1 MYIIDVLIAMIQCTL
16 RMIAIFGSSAILGLA
31 ILFTIQVT
39 IFWTFKVSLYSEAI
53 KEAKKFIKKY
63 EIF

>member
-1 MYIIDVLIAMIQCTL
+1 MYIIDVLIVMIQCTL
-16 RMIAIFGSSAILGLA
+16 RMLTIFGSSAILGLA
-31 ILFTIQVT
+31 ILFTVQVV
-39 IFWTFKVSLYSEAI
+39 IFWTFKVSLYNEAI

>member
-16 RMIAIFGSSAILGLA
+16 RILAIFGSCAILGLA
-31 ILFTIQVT
+31 ILFIAQVV
-39 IFWTFKVSLYSEAI
+39 IFWTLKVSLYNETI
-53 KEAKKFIKKY
+53 KEAKKIIKKY

>member
-1 MYIIDVLIAMIQCTL
+1 MYIIDVLIAMIQCIL
-16 RMIAIFGSSAILGLA
+16 RMLAIFGSSAILGLV
-31 ILFTIQVT
+31 ILFIIQVT

>member
-1 MYIIDVLIAMIQCTL
+1 MYIIDVLIAMAQCIL
-16 RMIAIFGSSAILGLA
+16 RMLAIFGNSAILGLA
-31 ILFTIQVT
+31 ILFTVQVV
-39 IFWTFKVSLYSEAI
+39 IFWTFKVSLYNEAI

>member
-1 MYIIDVLIAMIQCTL
+1 MYIIDVLIAMIQCIL
-16 RMIAIFGSSAILGLA
+16 RMLAIFGSSAILGLA
-31 ILFTIQVT
+31 ILFTVQVV

>member
-1 MYIIDVLIAMIQCTL
+1 MYIIDVLIVMIQCTL
-16 RMIAIFGSSAILGLA
+16 RMLAIFGSSAVLGLV
-31 ILFTIQVT
+31 ILFTVQVV
-39 IFWTFKVSLYSEAI
+39 IFWTTKISLYNLVI

>member
-1 MYIIDVLIAMIQCTL
+1 MYIIDVLIAMVQCSL
-16 RMIAIFGSSAILGLA
+16 RMLAIFGSSAILGLA
-31 ILFTIQVT
+31 ILLAIQVT

-53 KEAKKFIKKY
+53 KEVKKFIKKY

>member
-1 MYIIDVLIAMIQCTL
+1 MYIIDILIAMIQCTL
-16 RMIAIFGSSAILGLA
+16 RILAIFGNSAILGLA
-31 ILFTIQVT
+31 ILFAVQVVL
-39 IFWTFKVSLYSEAI
+39 FWTTKISLYNLAI

>member
-1 MYIIDVLIAMIQCTL
+1 MEIINVLISMIQCTL
-16 RMIAIFGSSAILGLA
+16 RMLAIFGSSAILGIA

-39 IFWTFKVSLYSEAI
+39 IFWATKISLYNLAI

>member
-1 MYIIDVLIAMIQCTL
+1 MEIINVLIAMIQCTL
-16 RMIAIFGSSAILGLA
+16 RIFAIFGSSAILGLV
-31 ILFTIQVT
+31 ILLTIQVT